1 VGLTRSLGPTFKK
14 LHGISV
20 NCIVPGFVVTGITIR
35 PLVAVIPKQHVTPM
49 ETMMKGFDVLL
60 DDEERTGAVLE
71 VSIDKVYFRD
81 PVGYV
86 DESMRWLVED
96 SAEFFA
102 RAFGQSA

>member
-1 VGLTRSLGPTFKK
+1 
-14 LHGISV
+14 
-20 NCIVPGFVVTGITIR
+20 
-35 PLVAVIPKQHVTPM
+35 M
-49 ETMMKGFDVLL
+49 ETMMRGFDLLL
-60 DDEERTGAVLE
+60 DGEERTGAVLE